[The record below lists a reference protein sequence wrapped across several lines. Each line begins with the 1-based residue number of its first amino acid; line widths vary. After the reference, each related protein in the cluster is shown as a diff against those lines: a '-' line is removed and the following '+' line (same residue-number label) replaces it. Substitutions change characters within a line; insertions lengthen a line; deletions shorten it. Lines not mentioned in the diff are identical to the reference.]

1 MDHLAEPTDP
11 ALVWICRTDR
21 SEASVLVALERG
33 LDQRETARAAEIR
46 ARERRDGY
54 VVTHALARHAVA
66 VAEGWRPQEV
76 RWEYR
81 CGYCGSTDHGRPII
95 HGSSL
100 NISLSRTRG
109 FAAVALGPMALG
121 FDVEGV
127 DLGIDWVESREV
139 ALTAAELTSICST
152 DSSLVAHRGCS
163 LWVRKEAVLKL
174 LGVGLARSPD
184 TFEVIDPGPPAELPK
199 NRQGS
204 HGDHFRA
211 TDAAGSVLAQIRD
224 LHFDLGSDICA
235 AIATIGPC
243 PPVSVRMATCA
254 ELVGAL
260 G

>member
-1 MDHLAEPTDP
+1 MLA
-11 ALVWICRTDR
+11 
-21 SEASVLVALERG
+21 ALEKG
-33 LDQRETARAAEIR
+33 LDQRETARADKIR
-46 ARERRDGY
+46 ARERREGY

-66 VAEGWRPQEV
+66 VAEGWRPPEL

-81 CGYCGSTDHGRPII
+81 CSYCGSTDHGRPII
-95 HGSSL
+95 RGSSW

-109 FAAVALGPMALG
+109 FAAVVLGPMAVGL
-121 FDVEGV
+121 DVECV
-127 DLGIDWVESREV
+127 DLGIDWVESGEM
-139 ALTAAELTSICST
+139 AFTAAELTNICST

-174 LGVGLARSPD
+174 LGIGLARSPG

-199 NRQGS
+199 KGQGS

-211 TDAAGSVLAQIRD
+211 IDAAGSVLARIRD
-224 LHFDLGSDICA
+224 LHFDVGIDMCA